1 MGRRGG
7 GGGGGVGALALIKIL
22 INTHQG
28 NFTKM
33 VFNARQ
39 PQSNA
44 LTLISAIQNGDYVA
58 LVSLAQQQQQQQY

>member
-1 MGRRGG
+1 
-7 GGGGGVGALALIKIL
+7 
-22 INTHQG
+22 
-28 NFTKM
+28 M

-44 LTLISAIQNGDYVA
+44 LTLISAIQSGDYVA

>member
-1 MGRRGG
+1 MKEEEEKERE
-7 GGGGGVGALALIKIL
+7 LALIKIL

-44 LTLISAIQNGDYVA
+44 LTLISAIQSGDSK
-58 LVSLAQQQQQQQY
+58 LHSFH